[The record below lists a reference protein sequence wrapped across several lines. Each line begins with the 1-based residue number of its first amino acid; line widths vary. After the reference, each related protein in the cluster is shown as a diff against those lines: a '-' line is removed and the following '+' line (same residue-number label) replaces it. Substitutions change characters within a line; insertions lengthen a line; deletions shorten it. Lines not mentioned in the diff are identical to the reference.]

1 MRAGGGPAFALNQG
15 WQRAYQYDVFGN
27 LAVQREPQPSAGG
40 GTEFKQ
46 ERPIGPPASAERLLE
61 DNYYY
66 SPMQRLRYLVRD
78 EAGQHCPPELPACVP
93 RERGLYGYGYNH
105 AGQRVYK
112 FFQSDIEG
120 TETTVGYEEEE
131 VPPPGHDVEPVSV
144 GRRAMPNVA
153 PIKAVT
159 IHQRFRR
166 FLHAPGGELLAETA
180 DGFEEDFPPI
190 QSIYVYLY
198 GVPVSMIRGSEVYDI
213 YTDHLGRPQVVSQN
227 GSARWRAHNAPFHR
241 EVLFTSIG
249 EMNLGFPG
257 QYYDSE
263 SNLYYNWHRYYGPS
277 TGRYTQSD
285 PIGLA
290 GGINTFTYVGGDPLS
305 SIDPFGLA
313 EWNFSFGVSATGV
326 VIIPTHVNLSIDVS
340 FVGTISPSGFVLSGA
355 TASLSDSAG
364 AYLGAGGILGLGYG
378 EEVCPGPS
386 DLEADYVGFAVNKGP
401 LGGGLGLAVSPTGI
415 GASAAFRPSCGY
427 GAYVGSGTSRGWAY
441 GWRWPW

>member
-1 MRAGGGPAFALNQG
+1 
-15 WQRAYQYDVFGN
+15 
-27 LAVQREPQPSAGG
+27 
-40 GTEFKQ
+40 
-46 ERPIGPPASAERLLE
+46 
-61 DNYYY
+61 
-66 SPMQRLRYLVRD
+66 MQRLRYLIRD

-153 PIKAVT
+153 PINAVT

-198 GVPVSMIRGSEVYDI
+198 GVPVSMIRGSQVYDI
-213 YTDHLGRPQVVSQN
+213 HTDHLGRPQVVSQN
-227 GSARWRAHNAPFHR
+227 SSARWRAHNAPFHR
-241 EVLFTSIG
+241 EVLFASIG

-263 SNLYYNWHRYYGPS
+263 SNLYYNWHRYYDPS

-285 PIGLA
+285 PIGLQ
-290 GGINTFTYVGGDPLS
+290 GGLNTYAYVGGNPVSLVDPMGLQEEAMFGRPYS
-305 SIDPFGLA
+305 FFRLTTFDAARRDVSIDQAVRNGHLTRTVTMPAAGIALA
-313 EWNFSFGVSATGV
+313 PSALAV
-326 VIIPTHVNLSIDVS
+326 L
-340 FVGTISPSGFVLSGA
+340 GTLVEP
-355 TASLSDSAG
+355 AG
-364 AYLGAGGILGLGYG
+364 AACGAIAQNQAVRETAFAACVTLAICDGRSVRQYAADRDRIQQMAIGI
-378 EEVCPGPS
+378 S
-386 DLEADYVGFAVNKGP
+386 REASRWRQILIP
-401 LGGGLGLAVSPTGI
+401 RSGGGG
-415 GASAAFRPSCGY
+415 
-427 GAYVGSGTSRGWAY
+427 
-441 GWRWPW
+441 